1 MELKIYDKSGKLR
14 LTASPNSSST
24 LTEEVGGECCVSAS
38 FTCSAFAMLDAGD
51 WVEVAGVRYRLKSP
65 YRPTQKNTQA
75 YNYSV
80 KFYAPIHDAEDTLML
95 YSDGTDTRTEFSFD
109 GGPRE
114 HLQLWVDNMNRR
126 AGAQLWSI
134 GTVISADNR
143 TIDYRNVYCWDAAFG
158 SNGIAASFETEM
170 WADGYVINL
179 CKAERGERI
188 ELGYL
193 QGLTSLSQEENGE
206 VKFFTRLFPLGST
219 RNIDATK
226 YGHARL
232 QLPSGAAYVDRNT
245 DLYGVRE
252 AYEEDAFS
260 DIYPKYTGTVS
271 SVRTEKKQDE
281 EGREYTVYYF
291 KDNGMDW
298 NPKDYEIPDLT
309 YMLSFQTGELAGRGN
324 DEGAFEAKWHND
336 TKEWEIVNVYP
347 DSETQIP
354 GGLIVPN
361 PGDTYIPWNFAL
373 PQEYIDA
380 AQQAY
385 AEAVDDFLAT
395 YSFDTNKYNGTTDR
409 NYVERN
415 ATPLMVGQNVRLLSA
430 EYFTTGYRDTR
441 ITKVV
446 RKLTDPCQAT
456 VTTCDEIGKG
466 WKTTVDDS
474 LNDLH
479 YTLARQQETQID
491 VIRTTDTKTPSDYNV
506 FSALRSRAEHISK
519 KFNDTVAGILT
530 FLQTAVF
537 RAGAVFGNDGFAS
550 GPSGFGAKIDGAGN
564 GEMQSLTLRRFLETP
579 ELRYNRVDIRMGD
592 KWRAPGGG
600 IIGTV
605 DTATKTVTLKLED
618 GEMGAVKAGDICM
631 GIYHSPTASDNAAAD
646 TDDGRGNRTFAGFC
660 TVYFTITE
668 VTGGNNGQFKYQ
680 LRPQSENWTHSFEPF
695 AMMTFVCYGS
705 FTDEERQTSVYET
718 RTYTRMLWKQNTWE
732 IGKGNIAKQE
742 GDLSNLNIFGM
753 QMQGYSSYQNSVYFT
768 GEITQTKPDG
778 TPIRTAN
785 DRGAWSEAEHYD
797 YYDRVSYNG
806 RIWLC
811 VNEGGTGT
819 APAKGNA
826 DWLLEVDRGADGSG
840 YSVSLSTY
848 ERAVKVD
855 ADGNIY
861 SSMVTKNVI
870 AGSKNV
876 VAGERNV
883 TATEFLLTTYIQA
896 FRGEE
901 ELLYASTAGEGTYS
915 VSLNP
920 HGCTAEADAG
930 TVRIVSITDYDNCY
944 VDILVDCEGNATFE
958 KRFSISV
965 IRDGEDGKD
974 GEPGKDGADGEPGKD
989 GAPGK
994 DAVTYRLIPLKNVVG
1009 VYPDGT
1015 YKDPTIRCGLT
1026 KNEGGTFTEMAGI
1039 EEWMRLTVQYDG
1051 TDETNYILNSVIDTT
1066 KVFSKIIVSLYNK
1079 NDGTLIDRVTIPIVR
1094 DGAAGAKGEQGL
1106 QGCVI
1111 RDSEWTTGT
1120 EYRNDSALATT
1131 TGVRFIDVALVRN
1144 DSAATGWD
1152 AYQCLKTHTSS
1163 ASLTYTNTT
1172 YWQKFAA
1179 NVSAIFTSLIIA
1191 KNAKIKFLQ
1200 GNQLLISKPDG
1211 TVTAG
1216 MSGSQSGGK
1225 VRFWAG
1231 SATPD
1236 NAPFRVT
1243 ESGEVYAERGTFRGE
1258 ISASLMRLKIHTP
1271 PEDLGRDIPNGSL
1284 IINCGSPL
1292 VFPRLN
1298 DGESMVIELAYPLLS
1313 RTRHPL
1319 TMSGETSDVRLC
1331 LDGDVLTSKQ
1341 SFYFSG
1347 IDGGYFRCI
1356 GYNDGSIYGNSKRT
1370 HWLIMGMNSTS
1381 EEILNKAE

>member
-38 FTCSAFAMLDAGD
+38 FTSASFAMLDAGD

-65 YRPTQKNTQA
+65 YRPTQKNTQT

-80 KFYAPIHDAEDTLML
+80 KFYAPVHDAEDTLML
-95 YSDGTDTRTEFSFD
+95 YTDGADTRTEFSFD

-114 HLQLWVDNMNRR
+114 HLRLWVDNMNRR

-134 GTVISADNR
+134 GTVISADNK
-143 TIDYRNVYCWDAAFG
+143 TIDYRNMYCWDAAFG
-158 SNGIAASFETEM
+158 SNGIAAAFGTEM

-179 CKAERGERI
+179 CKAERGERV
-188 ELGYL
+188 ELGYM

-271 SVRTEKKQDE
+271 SVRTEQKQDGD
-281 EGREYTVYYF
+281 GREYTVHYF
-291 KDNGMDW
+291 KDDGMDW
-298 NPKDYEIPDLT
+298 NPKDYEIPDLA

-347 DSETQIP
+347 NSETQIP
-354 GGLIVPN
+354 GGLIVPK
-361 PGDTYIPWNFAL
+361 PGDTYIPWNFSL

-385 AEAVDDFLAT
+385 AEAVDDFLDT

-409 NYVERN
+409 NYIERN
-415 ATPLMVGQNVRLLSA
+415 NTPLRIGQNVRLLS
-430 EYFTTGYRDTR
+430 EQYFTAGYRDTR

-446 RKLTDPCQAT
+446 RKLTDLCQAT

-466 WKTTVDDS
+466 WKTTVNDS

-530 FLQTAVF
+530 FLQTAIF

-785 DRGAWSEAEHYD
+785 DRGAWSEEEHYD

-855 ADGNIY
+855 AEGNVY
-861 SSMVTKNVI
+861 SSMVTKNVV
-870 AGSKNV
+870 AGSMNV
-876 VAGERNV
+876 VTGERNV
-883 TATEFLLTTYIQA
+883 TASEFLLTTYIQA
-896 FRGEE
+896 FRADT
-901 ELLYASTAGEGTYS
+901 ELLYATASGEGTYS

-930 TVRIVSITDYDNCY
+930 TVRISSITDYDNCY
-944 VDILVDCEGNATFE
+944 VDILVNCEGKSTFE

-965 IRDGEDGKD
+965 IRDGEDGAPGKD
-974 GEPGKDGADGEPGKD
+974 GEDGAPGKDGADGKD
-989 GAPGK
+989 GEKGDKGDPGEK
-994 DAVTYRLIPLKNVVG
+994 GDKG
-1009 VYPDGT
+1009 DKG
-1015 YKDPTIRCGLT
+1015 DPGE
-1026 KNEGGTFTEMAGI
+1026 KGE
-1039 EEWMRLTVQYDG
+1039 
-1051 TDETNYILNSVIDTT
+1051 
-1066 KVFSKIIVSLYNK
+1066 
-1079 NDGTLIDRVTIPIVR
+1079 
-1094 DGAAGAKGEQGL
+1094 KGEQGL
-1106 QGCVI
+1106 QGCVL

-1120 EYRNDSALATT
+1120 EYRNDSALTTT
-1131 TGVRFIDVALVRN
+1131 TGVRYIDVALVRN

-1152 AYQCLKTHTSS
+1152 VYQCLKTHTSS
-1163 ASLTYTNTT
+1163 ASITYTNTT
-1172 YWQKFAA
+1172 YWKKFAA
-1179 NVSAIFTSLIIA
+1179 NVGAIFTSLIIA
-1191 KNAKIKFLQ
+1191 KNAKINFLQ

-1216 MSGSQSGGK
+1216 MSGSQSGEK

-1271 PEDLGRDIPNGSL
+1271 PENYGRDTPNGSL
-1284 IINCGSPL
+1284 IIFCGNPL
-1292 VFPRLN
+1292 VFPELEE
-1298 DGESMVIELAYPLLS
+1298 GESTVIEFVYPYIS
-1313 RTRHPL
+1313 RTSHPL
-1319 TMSGETSDVRLC
+1319 TISGETSNVKFALN
-1331 LDGDVLTSKQ
+1331 GDVLNMKQ
-1341 SFYFSG
+1341 SFNLSDIQGCF
-1347 IDGGYFRCI
+1347 FRCI
-1356 GYNDGSIYGNSKRT
+1356 GYNDTGVT
-1370 HWLIMGMNSTS
+1370 HWLIMGMNSSS
-1381 EEILNKAE
+1381 ETRLENVK

>member
-1 MELKIYDKSGKLR
+1 MELKIYNKSGELR

-38 FTCSAFAMLDAGD
+38 FTSASFAMLDAGD
-51 WVEVAGVRYRLKSP
+51 YVEVAGVRYRLKSP
-65 YRPTQKNTQA
+65 YRPTQKNTQT

-95 YSDGTDTRTEFSFD
+95 YNDDTDTRTEFSFD

-537 RAGAVFGNDGFAS
+537 RAGAVFGKDGFAS

-600 IIGTV
+600 IIETV
-605 DTATKTVTLKLED
+605 DTATKTATLKLED

-680 LRPQSENWTHSFEPF
+680 LRPQSENWKHSSEPF

-732 IGKGNIAKQE
+732 IGKGNIALQQ

-753 QMQGYSSYQNSVYFT
+753 RMQGYSSYLNSVYFT

-811 VNEGGTGT
+811 VNEGGTDT
-819 APAKGNA
+819 EPTKNNP

-855 ADGNIY
+855 AEGNVY
-861 SSMVTKNVI
+861 SSMVTKNVT
-870 AGSKNV
+870 AGSLNV
-876 VAGERNV
+876 VTGERNV
-883 TATEFLLTTYIQA
+883 TASEFLLTTYIQA
-896 FRGEE
+896 FRADA
-901 ELLYASTAGEGTYS
+901 ELLYATAAGEGTYS

-1216 MSGSQSGGK
+1216 MSGSQSGEK

-1243 ESGEVYAERGTFRGE
+1243 ESGEVYAEEGTFKGE

>member
-1 MELKIYDKSGKLR
+1 MELKIYDKSGELR

-24 LTEEVGGECCVSAS
+24 LSEEVGGECCVSAS
-38 FTCSAFAMLDAGD
+38 FTSASFAMLDAGD
-51 WVEVAGVRYRLKSP
+51 YVEVAGVRYRLKSP
-65 YRPTQKNTQA
+65 YRPTQKNTQT

-95 YSDGTDTRTEFSFD
+95 YNDDTDTRTEFSFD

-114 HLQLWVDNMNRR
+114 HLRLWVDNMNRR

-134 GTVISADNR
+134 GTVISADNK
-143 TIDYRNVYCWDAAFG
+143 TIDYRNMYCWDAAFG
-158 SNGIAASFETEM
+158 SNGIAAAFGTEM

-193 QGLTSLSQEENGE
+193 QGLTSLSQEENGT
-206 VKFFTRLFPLGST
+206 VRFFTRLFPLGST
-219 RNIDATK
+219 RNINATK

-271 SVRTEKKQDE
+271 FVRTEKKQDE

-354 GGLIVPN
+354 GGLIVPK

-430 EYFTTGYRDTR
+430 EYFSTGYRDTR

-537 RAGAVFGNDGFAS
+537 RAGAVFGKDGFAS

-785 DRGAWSEAEHYD
+785 DRGAWSEEEHYD

-876 VAGERNV
+876 VTCDRNV

-896 FRGEE
+896 FRAEE
-901 ELLYASTAGEGTYS
+901 ELLYASAAGEGTYS

-930 TVRIVSITDYDNCY
+930 TVRISSITDYDNCY
-944 VDILVDCEGNATFE
+944 VDILVNCEGKSTFE

-965 IRDGEDGKD
+965 IRDGEDGAPGKD
-974 GEPGKDGADGEPGKD
+974 GEDGAPGKDGADGKD
-989 GAPGK
+989 GEKGDKGDPGEK
-994 DAVTYRLIPLKNVVG
+994 G
-1009 VYPDGT
+1009 
-1015 YKDPTIRCGLT
+1015 
-1026 KNEGGTFTEMAGI
+1026 E
-1039 EEWMRLTVQYDG
+1039 
-1051 TDETNYILNSVIDTT
+1051 
-1066 KVFSKIIVSLYNK
+1066 
-1079 NDGTLIDRVTIPIVR
+1079 
-1094 DGAAGAKGEQGL
+1094 KGEQGL
-1106 QGCVI
+1106 QGCVV
-1111 RDSEWTTGT
+1111 RDSEWTQGT
-1120 EYRNDSALATT
+1120 EYRNDSALTTT
-1131 TGVRFIDVALVRN
+1131 TGVRYIDVVLVRN
-1144 DSAATGWD
+1144 DAVETGWD
-1152 AYQCLKTHTSS
+1152 VYQCLKTHVSS
-1163 ASLTYTNTT
+1163 ASITYTNTT
-1172 YWQKFAA
+1172 YWKKFAA
-1179 NVSAIFTSLIIA
+1179 NVGAIFTSLIIA
-1191 KNAKIKFLQ
+1191 KNAKINFLQ

-1216 MSGSQSGGK
+1216 LSGSQSGEK

-1243 ESGEVYAERGTFRGE
+1243 ESGEVFGKKGIFSGSVQMPFKFVKDNNLPLMDSSGASGVYSVTSFNYTVFSGPYFKIEERNGLRFSILVRASKLADDTMWNDSRFDISLNER
-1258 ISASLMRLKIHTP
+1258 SASWPTCFVVNGVTLRGMQLKIYKSCIIEFMYVPKLVTEDKIHVNADIAVLNFDPDIMKIVDWPDSYFQGMP
-1271 PEDLGRDIPNGSL
+1271 PSSDMIESL
-1284 IINCGSPL
+1284 
-1292 VFPRLN
+1292 
-1298 DGESMVIELAYPLLS
+1298 
-1313 RTRHPL
+1313 
-1319 TMSGETSDVRLC
+1319 
-1331 LDGDVLTSKQ
+1331 
-1341 SFYFSG
+1341 
-1347 IDGGYFRCI
+1347 
-1356 GYNDGSIYGNSKRT
+1356 
-1370 HWLIMGMNSTS
+1370 
-1381 EEILNKAE
+1381 